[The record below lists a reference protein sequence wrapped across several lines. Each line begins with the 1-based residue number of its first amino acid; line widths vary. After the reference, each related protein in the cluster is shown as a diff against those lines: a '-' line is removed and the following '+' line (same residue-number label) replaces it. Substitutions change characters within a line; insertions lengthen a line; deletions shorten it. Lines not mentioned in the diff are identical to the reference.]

1 MNSKRR
7 NSDSVNF
14 DRRLFLGGS
23 AAVAAGLWM
32 GGGFLN
38 APSAWAVDTGSA
50 ASPIAET
57 AAGKVRGRMEKNIC
71 AFRGIPYGASTEG
84 SARFLP
90 PSKPQPWTGVRDAL
104 EVAPK
109 AAQARAG
116 GGLVAEY
123 APMDWSGPMS
133 EDCLHLNVWT
143 PGLKDNRKRPVMLWL
158 HGGGY
163 ARSSA
168 NSDLYNGTNLGIA
181 HDVVVVG
188 ANHRLNIFGYLYLA
202 GTGDPRYASS
212 SNVGMLDIVA
222 ALEWIRDNIANFGGD
237 PNNVTIWGQS
247 GGAGKVSTLMGMPA
261 AKGLF
266 HRAIVE
272 SGSATDSV
280 SPDDATKFA
289 QQVLAKFNIGANNV
303 TAIQNVP
310 QDQLLQMM
318 LTREGGRALAPVV
331 DGHTLPAIPFAPVA
345 SDLSANIPL
354 LIGSNETEVTWNAN
368 TDYTPLDDAALR
380 ERVKK
385 VGKIDDGQADRLI
398 AVYRKGFPKA
408 SDLDLALIIDSDYTF
423 ARPGIDLESERKAA
437 QGKAP
442 VYKYYFRWYSP
453 VNGGHIR
460 AMHTMELPFIYRN
473 FDVSKT
479 EVGDNITSEMLA
491 LSDTMSLAWTTFA
504 RTGNPNHKAVPH
516 WPAFDAQ
523 KQAMMIFNTPEGKA
537 MNDPYREQRQMRM
550 SFTTQQSKL

>member
-14 DRRLFLGGS
+14 DRRMFLGGS
-23 AAVAAGLWM
+23 AAMAAGLWL
-32 GGGFLN
+32 GGGL
-38 APSAWAVDTGSA
+38 ASRTWAVDTG
-50 ASPIAET
+50 PKTRPVGET
-57 AAGKVRGRMEKNIC
+57 AYGKILGRIEGRGIY
-71 AFRGIPYGASTEG
+71 AFRGVPYGASTEG
-84 SARFLP
+84 AARFLP

-104 EVAPK
+104 EVGPK
-109 AAQARAG
+109 APQARAG

-123 APMDWSGPMS
+123 APMDWNGPMS
-133 EDCLHLNVWT
+133 EDVLHLNLWT
-143 PGLKDNRKRPVMLWL
+143 PGLKDNKKRPVMLWL

-168 NSDLYNGTNLGIA
+168 NSDLYNGTNLATA

-188 ANHRLNIFGYLYLA
+188 ANHRLNILGYLYLA
-202 GTGDPRYASS
+202 GTGDSRFANS
-212 SNVGMLDIVA
+212 SNMGMQDIVF

-247 GGAGKVSTLMGMPA
+247 GGAGKVSTLMGMPS

-272 SGSATDSV
+272 SGSATEAV
-280 SPDDATKFA
+280 SADDATKFA
-289 QQVLAKFNIGANNV
+289 QQVLAKFNISANKV
-303 TAIQNVP
+303 PDIQKVP
-310 QDQLLQMM
+310 LDDLEQMT
-318 LTREGGRALAPVV
+318 LTRDGGRLLGPVV
-331 DGHTLPAIPFAPVA
+331 DGHTLPAIPFNPVA

-385 VGKIDDGQADRLI
+385 VGKINDGQADQVI
-398 AVYRKGFPKA
+398 AVYKKGWPKA
-408 SDLDLALIIDSDYTF
+408 SNLDLALIIDSDYTF

-479 EVGDNITSEMLA
+479 EIGDDFTKDMYA
-491 LSDTMSLAWTTFA
+491 LSDVMSLAWTSFA
-504 RTGNPNHKAVPH
+504 RTGNPNHKGVPN
-516 WPAFDAQ
+516 WPTFDSQ
-523 KQAMMIFNTPEGKA
+523 KQAMMIFNTPESKA
-537 MNDPYREQRQMRM
+537 MNDPYREQRQVRN
-550 SFTTQQSKL
+550 SFATQQSKL

>member
-1 MNSKRR
+1 MNSKGRYI
-7 NSDSVNF
+7 DSVNF

-23 AAVAAGLWM
+23 AAMAAGLWL
-32 GGGFLN
+32 GGGL
-38 APSAWAVDTGSA
+38 ASLAWAVDSGSSA
-50 ASPIAET
+50 GPIGET
-57 AAGKVRGRMEKNIC
+57 AYGKIRGRMEGRIN
-71 AFRGIPYGASTEG
+71 AFRGVPYGASTEG
-84 SARFLP
+84 AARFLP

-104 EVAPK
+104 EVGPK
-109 AAQARAG
+109 APQARAG
-116 GGLVAEY
+116 GGLVPEY
-123 APMDWSGPMS
+123 APMDWNGPMS
-133 EDCLHLNVWT
+133 EDVLHLNLWT
-143 PGLKDNRKRPVMLWL
+143 PGLKDNKKRPVMLWL

-168 NSDLYNGTNLGIA
+168 NSDLYNGTNLATA

-188 ANHRLNIFGYLYLA
+188 ANHRLNILGYLYLA
-202 GTGDPRYASS
+202 GTGDPRFANS
-212 SNVGMLDIVA
+212 SNMGMQDIVF
-222 ALEWIRDNIANFGGD
+222 ALEWIRDNISNFGGD

-247 GGAGKVSTLMGMPA
+247 GGAGKVSTLMGMPS

-272 SGSATDSV
+272 SGSAIESV
-280 SPDDATKFA
+280 SADDATKFA
-289 QQVLAKFNIGANNV
+289 QQVLAKFNISAGKV
-303 TAIQNVP
+303 SDIQKLP
-310 QDQLLQMM
+310 LDDLEQLT
-318 LTREGGRALAPVV
+318 LTRDGGRLLGPVV
-331 DGHTLPAIPFAPVA
+331 DGRTLPAIPFNPVA
-345 SDLSANIPL
+345 SELCANVPL

-385 VGKIDDGQADRLI
+385 IAKINDGQADQLI
-398 AVYRKGFPKA
+398 AVYKKGWPKA
-408 SDLDLALIIDSDYTF
+408 SNLDLDLIIDSDYTF

-437 QGKAP
+437 QGKAA

-479 EVGDNITSEMLA
+479 EIGDDFTKDMYA

-504 RTGNPNHKAVPH
+504 RTGNPNHKGVPN
-516 WPAFDAQ
+516 WPAFDNQ
-523 KQAMMIFNTPEGKA
+523 KKAMMIFNTPESKA
-537 MNDPYREQRQMRM
+537 MNDPYREQREARN
-550 SFTTQQSKL
+550 SFLTQQSKL

>member
-1 MNSKRR
+1 MSKRR

-14 DRRLFLGGS
+14 DRRLFLRGS
-23 AAVAAGLWM
+23 AGVVGGLWI
-32 GGGFLN
+32 GNRLTS
-38 APSAWAVDTGSA
+38 SAWALDTGASA
-50 ASPIAET
+50 GPIAET
-57 AAGKVRGRMEKNIC
+57 TAGKVRGRMEKNINS
-71 AFRGIPYGASTEG
+71 FRGIPYAASTDG
-84 SARFLP
+84 AARFLP

-109 AAQARAG
+109 APQLRTAP
-116 GGLVAEY
+116 LVAEF

-163 ARSSA
+163 AFSSA
-168 NSDLYNGTNLGIA
+168 NNDLYNGTNLA
-181 HDVVVVG
+181 TTHDVVIVG
-188 ANHRLNIFGYLYLA
+188 ANHRINILGYLYLA
-202 GTGDPRYASS
+202 GTGDPRYANS
-212 SNVGMLDIVA
+212 SNVGMLDIIA

-247 GGAGKVSTLMGMPA
+247 GGGGKVSTLMGMPA

-266 HRAIVE
+266 HRATVE
-272 SGSATDSV
+272 SGTATDGV
-280 SPDDATKFA
+280 SPDVATKFA
-289 QQVLAKFNIGANNV
+289 QEVLAKFNISAGRVAD
-303 TAIQNVP
+303 IQNVP
-310 QDQLLQMM
+310 LDQLLQ
-318 LTREGGRALAPVV
+318 LSVTREGGRALAPVV
-331 DGHTLPAIPFAPVA
+331 DGRTLPAIPFAPVA
-345 SDLSANIPL
+345 SPLSADIPL
-354 LIGSNETEVTWNAN
+354 LIGSNETEVTWMGN
-368 TDYTPLDDAALR
+368 TDYAPLDDAALR

-385 VGKIDDGQADRLI
+385 VAKIDDGQAGQLL
-398 AVYRKGFPKA
+398 AVYRKGWPKA
-408 SDLDLALIIDSDYTF
+408 SNLDLALIIDSDYTF

-473 FDVSKT
+473 LEISKT
-479 EVGDNITSEMLA
+479 EVGDEITPDMRA

-504 RTGNPNHKAVPH
+504 RTGNPNHKGVPN
-516 WPAFDAQ
+516 WPAFEAQ
-523 KQAMMIFNTPEGKA
+523 KQAMMIFNTPESKA
-537 MNDPYREQRQMRM
+537 ANDPYREERM
-550 SFTTQQSKL
+550 ARLSFKTQQSKL

>member
-32 GGGFLN
+32 GGNFLS
-38 APSAWAVDTGSA
+38 APSAWAVDTDSSA
-50 ASPIAET
+50 GPITET
-57 AAGKVRGRMEKNIC
+57 TAGKVRGRMEKKIC
-71 AFRGIPYGASTEG
+71 AFRGIPYGASTDG
-84 SARFLP
+84 AARFLP

-109 AAQARAG
+109 APQARAG

-168 NSDLYNGTNLGIA
+168 NSDLYNGTNLGTA

-202 GTGDPRYASS
+202 GTGDPKYAQS

-272 SGSATDSV
+272 SGSATESV
-280 SPDDATKFA
+280 SADDATKFA
-289 QQVLAKFNIGANNV
+289 QQVLAKFNISASNV
-303 TAIQNVP
+303 SAIQNVP

-318 LTREGGRALAPVV
+318 LTREGARALAPVV
-331 DGHTLPAIPFAPVA
+331 DGHAA
-345 SDLSANIPL
+345 
-354 LIGSNETEVTWNAN
+354 GSSVRAGGF
-368 TDYTPLDDAALR
+368 AALR
-380 ERVKK
+380 
-385 VGKIDDGQADRLI
+385 GHPAADRL
-398 AVYRKGFPKA
+398 
-408 SDLDLALIIDSDYTF
+408 
-423 ARPGIDLESERKAA
+423 E
-437 QGKAP
+437 
-442 VYKYYFRWYSP
+442 
-453 VNGGHIR
+453 
-460 AMHTMELPFIYRN
+460 
-473 FDVSKT
+473 
-479 EVGDNITSEMLA
+479 
-491 LSDTMSLAWTTFA
+491 
-504 RTGNPNHKAVPH
+504 
-516 WPAFDAQ
+516 
-523 KQAMMIFNTPEGKA
+523 
-537 MNDPYREQRQMRM
+537 
-550 SFTTQQSKL
+550 

>member
-1 MNSKRR
+1 
-7 NSDSVNF
+7 
-14 DRRLFLGGS
+14 
-23 AAVAAGLWM
+23 
-32 GGGFLN
+32 
-38 APSAWAVDTGSA
+38 
-50 ASPIAET
+50 
-57 AAGKVRGRMEKNIC
+57 
-71 AFRGIPYGASTEG
+71 
-84 SARFLP
+84 
-90 PSKPQPWTGVRDAL
+90 
-104 EVAPK
+104 
-109 AAQARAG
+109 
-116 GGLVAEY
+116 
-123 APMDWSGPMS
+123 
-133 EDCLHLNVWT
+133 
-143 PGLKDNRKRPVMLWL
+143 MLWL

-168 NSDLYNGTNLGIA
+168 NADLYNGTNLA
-181 HDVVVVG
+181 TSHDVVVVG

-202 GTGDPRYASS
+202 GTGDPRYAQS

-272 SGSATDSV
+272 SGSATEAV

-289 QQVLAKFNIGANNV
+289 RQVLAKFNISASRV
-303 TAIQNVP
+303 SDIQNVP
-310 QDQLLQMM
+310 RDQLLQMS
-318 LTREGGRALAPVV
+318 LTREGGQALAPVV
-331 DGHTLPAIPFAPVA
+331 DGRTLPAIPFAPVA
-345 SDLSANIPL
+345 SELSANVPL

-385 VGKIDDGQADRLI
+385 VAKLIDGQADQLI
-398 AVYRKGFPKA
+398 AVYRKGWPKA

-423 ARPGIDLESERKAA
+423 VRPGVDLESERKAA

-460 AMHTMELPFIYRN
+460 AMHTMEVPFVYRN
-473 FDVSKT
+473 LQAAKT
-479 EVGDNITSEMLA
+479 EVGDITPEMAA
-491 LSDTMSLAWTTFA
+491 LSDTMSLAWTKFA
-504 RTGNPNHKAVPH
+504 RAGNPNHKGAPN
-516 WPAFDAQ
+516 WPAFESQ
-523 KQAMMIFNTPEGKA
+523 KLAMMIFNAPQSKA
-537 MNDPYREQRQMRM
+537 ANDPYREQRWQDSRSRRSNPSCKRLASASEPCWPDQLRSAQMKR
-550 SFTTQQSKL
+550 QPWLGPHC